1 MWWGKTTSYGKASQK
16 KTLIWR
22 WVVDHDVIL
31 SWKKCLELRRCSCF
45 FFFWMAS
52 YRLQKVPP
60 PTTTTTTTTITLL
73 HYRFTSLLQPL
84 LLGDGIETMEIF
96 IYLCYFFAIS
106 FSEHMD
112 GWRILHQSMGTSS
125 HDELRSLVHPR
136 WWMVSAIASII
147 FARCIGYSIQTGRF
161 CLAHTFAEHFVCF
174 ILQRYHQPKFISQ
187 HASTDHMRHIFF

>member
-1 MWWGKTTSYGKASQK
+1 MGKNHLLWQSIPKKDAHMEVSCWSWCDFKLKEMFGTASLQ
-16 KTLIWR
+16 
-22 WVVDHDVIL
+22 
-31 SWKKCLELRRCSCF
+31 F
-45 FFFWMAS
+45 FFLDGVIQAP
-52 YRLQKVPP
+52 KGP
-60 PTTTTTTTTITLL
+60 TTTTTITLL

-125 HDELRSLVHPR
+125 HEELRSLVHPR

-161 CLAHTFAEHFVCF
+161 CLAHTFA
-174 ILQRYHQPKFISQ
+174 
-187 HASTDHMRHIFF
+187 